1 MRTPVMA
8 MLWELWRVTRLET
21 AFRMLLTVSLGATLR
36 FVTPEHDRDLVAMVA
51 LLLAVLLAAPFWLSI
66 AGPGFPFHLGFVRP
80 VRTWMLVGVPMAYLA
95 GVAAASYLVP
105 VIVLGAVFD
114 YTFPLL
120 PVAAW
125 IAALIFAQA
134 ATNWWT
140 RSKVI
145 QILGGMGAVGGGMV
159 LAINRLHGEAIR
171 GNGFLPSR
179 WPIPFAFS
187 PTDYGIIASIA
198 AAAVGLAIVCVT
210 RQRHGG
216 VLVNAA
222 RAGRTD
228 FATVLIDAFR
238 FKCPT
243 ATAVRAQLWFEMKSA
258 GGPALTI
265 GGGLALAIPVL
276 LAIVDPLEPVRFL
289 AVLFAMLSPLMVLG
303 LGTNAFGLHR
313 TQSDTY
319 ASTFDTGQ
327 AVDTAGLAALK
338 ILARTASLSAALAA
352 VGVSLWMSA
361 PLVSEWTQVPWTFYG
376 NLAQGQRAVAVAAD
390 ALAGHQIVALTVVA
404 ITGLTAAIAYFAS
417 IQALSLVHPWRTM
430 VVVSGVSLFSLASL
444 LAAPPGVGGDGLEV
458 RLVAAYPWIATVTI
472 PLGTLYVFRE
482 ALTERLL
489 TARQALGA
497 VFLWAGLLATWLTVL
512 QVFGL
517 RLAEMSPALIA
528 LMLSLSLLPL
538 AAVALAPWSLS
549 LVRHR

>member
-1 MRTPVMA
+1 
-8 MLWELWRVTRLET
+8 
-21 AFRMLLTVSLGATLR
+21 
-36 FVTPEHDRDLVAMVA
+36 
-51 LLLAVLLAAPFWLSI
+51 
-66 AGPGFPFHLGFVRP
+66 
-80 VRTWMLVGVPMAYLA
+80 
-95 GVAAASYLVP
+95 
-105 VIVLGAVFD
+105 
-114 YTFPLL
+114 
-120 PVAAW
+120 
-125 IAALIFAQA
+125 
-134 ATNWWT
+134 
-140 RSKVI
+140 
-145 QILGGMGAVGGGMV
+145 
-159 LAINRLHGEAIR
+159 
-171 GNGFLPSR
+171 
-179 WPIPFAFS
+179 
-187 PTDYGIIASIA
+187 
-198 AAAVGLAIVCVT
+198 
-210 RQRHGG
+210 
-216 VLVNAA
+216 
-222 RAGRTD
+222 
-228 FATVLIDAFR
+228 
-238 FKCPT
+238 
-243 ATAVRAQLWFEMKSA
+243 
-258 GGPALTI
+258 
-265 GGGLALAIPVL
+265 
-276 LAIVDPLEPVRFL
+276 
-289 AVLFAMLSPLMVLG
+289 
-303 LGTNAFGLHR
+303 
-313 TQSDTY
+313 
-319 ASTFDTGQ
+319 
-327 AVDTAGLAALK
+327 
-338 ILARTASLSAALAA
+338 
-352 VGVSLWMSA
+352 MSA

>member
-66 AGPGFPFHLGFVRP
+66 AGPGFPFHLGYVRP

-105 VIVLGAVFD
+105 VILLGAVFG

-125 IAALIFAQA
+125 IAALVFVQA

-140 RSKVI
+140 RSRVI
-145 QILGGMGAVGGGMV
+145 QMLGGMAAVGGCVV
-159 LAINRLHGEAIR
+159 LAINRLHGGDIR
-171 GNGFLPSR
+171 GNDFLPSR
-179 WPIPFAFS
+179 WPIQFAFS

-198 AAAVGLAIVCVT
+198 IAAVGLAIVGVT
-210 RQRHGG
+210 RQRHGD
-216 VLVNAA
+216 VRVNAA

-276 LAIVDPLEPVRFL
+276 LAVVDPLEPVRFL
-289 AVLFAMLSPLMVLG
+289 AVLFAMSPLMVLG
-303 LGTNAFGLHR
+303 LGANAFGLHR
-313 TQSDTY
+313 EQGHAY
-319 ASTFDTGQ
+319 ASTFDAGQ
-327 AVDTAGLAALK
+327 AVDTARLAALK
-338 ILARTASLSAALAA
+338 ILARTASVSAALAA

-361 PLVSEWTQVPWTFYG
+361 PLVSEWTQGRWTVYG
-376 NLAQGQRAVAVAAD
+376 NLAQGPRAVAVAAD
-390 ALAGHQIVALTVVA
+390 ALAGHELAALTVVA
-404 ITGLTAAIAYFAS
+404 LIGLTATIAYFAS
-417 IQALSLVHPWRTM
+417 IQALALVHPWRTM
-430 VVVSGVSLFSLASL
+430 VVVSGVSLFSLAWL

-512 QVFGL
+512 QAFGL